1 MQASHAEEKF
11 SQFTSQANVVSS
23 KSQVSDKMEDI
34 DDDQPKRKRKRKAD
48 RLSAR
53 QRDEEN

>member
-1 MQASHAEEKF
+1 
-11 SQFTSQANVVSS
+11 
-23 KSQVSDKMEDI
+23 MEDI